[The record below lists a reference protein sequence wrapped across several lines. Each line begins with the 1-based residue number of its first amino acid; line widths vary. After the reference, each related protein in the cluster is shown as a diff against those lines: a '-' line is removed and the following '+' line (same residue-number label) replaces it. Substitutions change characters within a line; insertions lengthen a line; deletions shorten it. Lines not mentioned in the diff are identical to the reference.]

1 MRGSRRFAWILATP
15 ALLGLVGISLVP
27 MIFMV
32 RSAFQTFS
40 PNPRVPPRWAG
51 LDNLWGLLADPQFV
65 QSITTTA
72 TVLVACVVLQMT
84 LGFALAWA
92 LFHIRRG
99 RAFLI
104 SLILIPTAIAPI
116 IAGIVWWML
125 FNTQY
130 GAINALIGKLGIDPV
145 QWTIT
150 MPYALMAVIVA
161 TVWQSVPFVA
171 IILLGGLTTIPP
183 EILDAAKVDGA
194 SRARELR
201 YIVFPLLRPFF
212 GVAVLFML
220 IDLLRL
226 FEMPQYLTTGGPGND
241 TVVMGMYLFKL
252 GFTFFDLGRASMMSL
267 LYVVLLSVVAGLFV
281 RLMRSRR
288 VEA

>member
-1 MRGSRRFAWILATP
+1 MRGSRRFAWTLATP
-15 ALLGLVGISLVP
+15 ALIGLIAISVVP
-27 MIFMV
+27 FVFMV
-32 RSAFQTFS
+32 RAAFQRFH
-40 PNPRVPPRWAG
+40 PNPRIAPEWAG
-51 LDNLWGLLADPQFV
+51 LENLWGLIEDPQFL
-65 QSITTTA
+65 QSITTTLI
-72 TVLVACVVLQMT
+72 VLAVCLSLQLV

-99 RAFLI
+99 RAFVI

-130 GAINALIGKLGIDPV
+130 GAINSLIGLLGFDPV

-150 MPYALMAVIVA
+150 MPYALIAVIVA
-161 TVWQSVPFVA
+161 TVWQTVPFVA

-183 EILDAAKVDGA
+183 EILDASRVDGA
-194 SRARELR
+194 TRIREFR
-201 YIVFPLLRPFF
+201 HIVFPLLRPFF
-212 GVAVLFML
+212 GVAALFMF

-241 TVVMGMYLFKL
+241 TVVLGMYLYKL

-267 LYVVLLSVVAGLFV
+267 LYVIVLSIVAVLFV
-281 RLMRSRR
+281 RLMRNRR
-288 VEA
+288 AEG